1 MGAGQSLSGSDLA
14 RGDLLASAML
24 RWFEEL
30 SDRGIFTTDPSLVV
44 RTWNPWLEAQTGFPA
59 SVAIG
64 TPLMELYPSIKD
76 RGLDRYYANALTGEV
91 LVLSERFHKY
101 LIPIPRNIQSIGLSE
116 MAQSTRIAPLT
127 AGGKIVGTISV
138 IEDVTERVVSERELR
153 NQIAASER
161 ARNVAEEASQLKD
174 EFLATMSHEI
184 RTPLNAVLGWTR
196 ILRTQPRLKTRDHA
210 LEVIE
215 RNAAS
220 QLRLVEDL
228 LDMARVIS
236 GKLRLELKTIAL
248 EDVVRAAVDV
258 VTPGAAAKNITISTS
273 FDARRPAI
281 NGDFDRMQQAIWNL
295 MSNAIK
301 FTEPGGRVDVQI
313 TGVNGG
319 VELTVRDTGQGI
331 ARDFL
336 PYLFDRF
343 RQADASASRRH
354 GGLGLG
360 LALVRQIV
368 ELHGGSVT
376 ASSAGVKRG
385 SAFTVRLPLASTQMT
400 VPTPVVEV
408 VTLKGIH
415 VLIVD
420 DNADG
425 REMLQTALRDYGA
438 VVHVAASTSEAMD
451 LLDHTLAPD
460 VLISDIGMPD
470 SDGYEFIRRVRTAA
484 SSATRLLPAIAVT
497 AYANPEDRIRASVA
511 GYQAHLAKPV
521 DVALVAASIAS
532 LVVAPRHRAS
542 RAPRKR

>member
-1 MGAGQSLSGSDLA
+1 LSRSDLA
-14 RGDLLASAML
+14 RQDLLASAML

-30 SDRGIFTTDPSLVV
+30 SDRGIFTTDDALVV
-44 RTWNPWLEAQTGFPA
+44 RTWNPWLEAQTGVPA
-59 SVAIG
+59 SVAVGASLI
-64 TPLMELYPSIKD
+64 ELYPTIKD

-91 LVLSERFHKY
+91 HVLSERFHRF
-101 LIPIPRNIQSIGLSE
+101 LIPVPRNIQSIGLSE
-116 MAQSTRIAPLT
+116 MAQSARIAPLT
-127 AGGKIVGTISV
+127 VGQSVVGTITV

-161 ARNVAEEASQLKD
+161 ARNVAEEASRLKD

-196 ILRTQPRLKTRDHA
+196 ILRTQPRLKGRDHA

-236 GKLRLELKTIAL
+236 GKLRLELKTIHL
-248 EDVVRAAVDV
+248 EDVVRAAIDV
-258 VTPGAAAKNITISTS
+258 VTPSASAKNITISSS
-273 FDARRPAI
+273 FDERRPAI
-281 NGDFDRMQQAIWNL
+281 NGDFDRVQQAVWNL
-295 MSNAIK
+295 MSNSVK
-301 FTEPGGRVDVQI
+301 FTEPGGRVDVQVSRS
-313 TGVNGG
+313 GDM

-331 ARDFL
+331 AREFL

-368 ELHGGSVT
+368 ELHGGTVN
-376 ASSAGVKRG
+376 ASSSGTNRG
-385 SAFTVRLPLASTQMT
+385 SAFVVRLPIASASM
-400 VPTPVVEV
+400 VAPAPAAEP

-415 VLIVD
+415 ILIVD
-420 DNADG
+420 DNEDG
-425 REMLQTALRDYGA
+425 REMLKTALRDYGA
-438 VVHVAASTSEAMD
+438 IVDVAAGANEAMA
-451 LLDHTLAPD
+451 LLEDTLTPD
-460 VLISDIGMPD
+460 VIISDIGMPD
-470 SDGYEFIRRVRTAA
+470 ADGYEFIRRVRTASNA
-484 SSATRLLPAIAVT
+484 STRLLPAIAVT
-497 AYANPEDRIRASVA
+497 AYADPEDRIRAAVA

-521 DVALVAASIAS
+521 DAALVAASVAS
-532 LVVAPRHRAS
+532 LVLSPRRTSKSTH
-542 RAPRKR
+542 KR

>member
-1 MGAGQSLSGSDLA
+1 
-14 RGDLLASAML
+14 ML

-30 SDRGIFTTDPSLVV
+30 SDRGIFTTDAALVV
-44 RTWNPWLEAQTGFPA
+44 RTWNPWLEAQTGLPA

-64 TPLMELYPSIKD
+64 ASLFELYPSVKD
-76 RGLDRYYANALTGEV
+76 RGLDRYYTNALAGEV
-91 LVLSERFHKY
+91 HVLSERFHKF
-101 LIPIPRNIQSIGLSE
+101 LIPVPRNIQSIGLSE
-116 MAQSTRIAPLT
+116 MAQSARIAPLSVGET
-127 AGGKIVGTISV
+127 IVGTITV

-161 ARNVAEEASQLKD
+161 ARKVAEEASQLKD

-196 ILRTQPRLKTRDHA
+196 ILRTQPRLKRRDHA

-236 GKLRLELKTIAL
+236 GKLRLELKTVAL
-248 EDVVRAAVDV
+248 EDVVGAAIDV
-258 VTPGAAAKNITISTS
+258 VTPGAAAKNITITTS
-273 FDARRPAI
+273 FDERRPAI
-281 NGDFDRMQQAIWNL
+281 NGDFDRLQQAVWNL
-295 MSNAIK
+295 MSNAVK

-313 TGVNGG
+313 TGLGAM

-376 ASSAGVKRG
+376 ASSSGANRG
-385 SAFTVRLPLASTQMT
+385 SAFVVRLPIASSQL
-400 VPTPVVEV
+400 VAPAPAAEP

-438 VVHVAASTSEAMD
+438 IVHLAASSTEALD
-451 LLDHTLAPD
+451 LLDHDLDPD

-470 SDGYEFIRRVRTAA
+470 ADGYEFIRRVRTANKA
-484 SSATRLLPAIAVT
+484 ATRLLPAIAVT
-497 AYANPEDRIRASVA
+497 AYANPEDRIRATVA
-511 GYQAHLAKPV
+511 GYQAHLSKPV
-521 DVALVAASIAS
+521 DATLVAASIAS
-532 LVVAPRHRAS
+532 LVVAPRRAS
-542 RAPRKR
+542 RRSRKGQAR

>member
-1 MGAGQSLSGSDLA
+1 MQ
-14 RGDLLASAML
+14 

-30 SDRGIFTTDPSLVV
+30 SDRGIFTTDASLVV

-64 TPLMELYPSIKD
+64 TSLVDLYPSIKS
-76 RGLDRYYANALTGEV
+76 RGLDRYYSNALAGEV
-91 LVLSERFHKY
+91 HVLSERFHKY

-116 MAQSTRIAPLT
+116 MAQSARIAPL
-127 AGGKIVGTISV
+127 AVGGKVVGTISV

-161 ARNVAEEASQLKD
+161 ARNVAEEASKLKD

-236 GKLRLELKTIAL
+236 GKLRLELKTMAL
-248 EDVVRAAVDV
+248 EDVVRAALDV
-258 VTPGAAAKNITISTS
+258 VTPSAAAKNITISTA
-273 FDARRPAI
+273 FDERRPAI
-281 NGDFDRMQQAIWNL
+281 NGDFDRMQQAVWNL
-295 MSNAIK
+295 LSNAIK

-313 TGVNGG
+313 ESVNGNA
-319 VELTVRDTGQGI
+319 ELTVRDTGQGI

-368 ELHGGSVT
+368 ELHGGTVT
-376 ASSAGVKRG
+376 ASSAGVSRG
-385 SAFTVRLPLASTQMT
+385 SAFTVRLPIASTQLT
-400 VPTPVVEV
+400 TPPPAVEV

-438 VVHVAASTSEAMD
+438 TVHVAASTEEAMN
-451 LLDHTLAPD
+451 LLDSKLAPD

-470 SDGYEFIRRVRTAA
+470 ADGYEFIRRVRTAP

-497 AYANPEDRIRASVA
+497 AYANPEDRIRATVA

-521 DVALVAASIAS
+521 DSALVAASIAS
-532 LVVAPRHRAS
+532 LVVGPRRSAK
-542 RAPRKR
+542 APRKR

>member
-1 MGAGQSLSGSDLA
+1 LSSSDLA
-14 RGDLLASAML
+14 RDDLITSAML

-30 SDRGIFTTDPSLVV
+30 SDRGIFATDTSLIV

-59 SVAIG
+59 SVAVGASLI
-64 TPLMELYPSIKD
+64 ELYPSIKD
-76 RGLDRYYANALTGEV
+76 RGLDRYYANALGGEV
-91 LVLSERFHKY
+91 HVLSERFHRY

-116 MAQSTRIAPLT
+116 MAQSARVAPL
-127 AGGKIVGTISV
+127 AVGGTIVGTISV

-161 ARNVAEEASQLKD
+161 ARNVAEEASKLKD

-196 ILRTQPRLKTRDHA
+196 ILRTQPRLKNRDHA

-236 GKLRLELKTIAL
+236 GKLRLELKTMAL

-273 FDARRPAI
+273 FDERRPAI

-301 FTEPGGRVDVQI
+301 FTESGGRVDVQI
-313 TGVNGG
+313 ESVNGS

-376 ASSAGVKRG
+376 ASSAGTHRG
-385 SAFTVRLPLASTQMT
+385 SAFTVRLPIASSQMT
-400 VPTPVVEV
+400 APPPVVEV

-438 VVHVAASTSEAMD
+438 IVHVAASTQEAMD
-451 LLDHTLAPD
+451 LLEHKLAPD

-470 SDGYEFIRRVRTAA
+470 ADGYEFIRRVRTAP

-511 GYQAHLAKPV
+511 GYQAHLPKPV
-521 DVALVAASIAS
+521 DAALVAASISS
-532 LVVAPRHRAS
+532 LVGRRRGAK
-542 RAPRKR
+542 APRKR

>member
-1 MGAGQSLSGSDLA
+1 MGAGQPLSRADLA
-14 RGDLLASAML
+14 GDDLLAIAL
-24 RWFEEL
+24 QRWFEEL
-30 SDRGIFTTDPSLVV
+30 SDRGIFTTDASLTI
-44 RTWNPWLEAQTGFPA
+44 RTWNPWLEAQTGLPA
-59 SVAIG
+59 TAAIG
-64 TPLMELYPSIKD
+64 RPLVELFPSIPD
-76 RGLDRYYANALTGEV
+76 RGLDRYYANALAGEV

-101 LIPIPRNIQSIGLSE
+101 LIPIARSIQSLGLSE
-116 MAQSTRIAPLT
+116 MAQSARIAPLT
-127 AGGKIVGTISV
+127 AGDKIVGTITV

-161 ARNVAEEASQLKD
+161 ARNVAEEASKLKD

-184 RTPLNAVLGWTR
+184 RTPLNAVLGWAR
-196 ILRTQPRLKTRDHA
+196 ILRTQPRIKSRDHA

-236 GKLRLELKTIAL
+236 GKLRLELKTVAL
-248 EDVVRAAVDV
+248 EDIVRAAIDV
-258 VTPGAAAKNITISTS
+258 VTPAAVAKNITISTS
-273 FDARRPAI
+273 FDTSRPAVSA
-281 NGDFDRMQQAIWNL
+281 DFDRLQQAVWNL
-295 MSNAIK
+295 MANAVK
-301 FTEPGGRVDVQI
+301 FTDSGGRVDAQI
-313 TGVNGG
+313 SNSAGSA
-319 VELTVRDTGQGI
+319 ELTIRDTGQGI

-368 ELHGGSVT
+368 ELHGGSVS
-376 ASSAGVKRG
+376 ASSAGESRG
-385 SAFTVRLPLASTQMT
+385 STFVVRLPIAAGT
-400 VPTPVVEV
+400 VVVQLPTAEP

-425 REMLQTALRDYGA
+425 REMLMTALREYGA
-438 VVHVAASTSEAMD
+438 AVRGAASSVEA
-451 LLDHTLAPD
+451 LAALDKDGTID
-460 VLISDIGMPD
+460 VVISDIGMPD
-470 SDGYEFIRRVRTAA
+470 TDGYEFIRRVRTAGDA
-484 SSATRLLPAIAVT
+484 RTRLLPAIAVT
-497 AYANPEDRIRASVA
+497 AYANPEDRIRATVA

-521 DVALVAASIAS
+521 DSALVAASIAA
-532 LVVAPRHRAS
+532 LVVSPHRS
-542 RAPRKR
+542 TKRRKG

>member
-1 MGAGQSLSGSDLA
+1 LSRSDLA
-14 RGDLLASAML
+14 RQDLIASAML

-30 SDRGIFTTDPSLVV
+30 SDRGIFTTDKALVIN
-44 RTWNPWLEAQTGFPA
+44 TWNPWLEAQTGVPA
-59 SVAIG
+59 SVAVG
-64 TPLMELYPSIKD
+64 ASLLELYPTIKD
-76 RGLDRYYANALTGEV
+76 RGLGRYYENALAGEV
-91 LVLSERFHKY
+91 HVLSERFHRY
-101 LIPIPRNIQSIGLSE
+101 LIPVPRNMQSIGLSE
-116 MAQSTRIAPLT
+116 MAQSARIAPLT
-127 AGGKIVGTISV
+127 VDQSVVGTITV

-161 ARNVAEEASQLKD
+161 ARKVAEEASKLKD

-196 ILRTQPRLKTRDHA
+196 ILRTQPRLKMRDHA
-210 LEVIE
+210 LAVIE

-236 GKLRLELKTIAL
+236 GKLRLELKTIHL
-248 EDVVRAAVDV
+248 EDVVRAAIDV

-273 FDARRPAI
+273 FDERRPAV
-281 NGDFDRMQQAIWNL
+281 NGDFDRIQQAVWNL
-295 MSNAIK
+295 MSNSVK
-301 FTEPGGRVDVQI
+301 FTEPGGRIDVQI
-313 TGVNGG
+313 ARSGDM

-368 ELHGGSVT
+368 ELHGGTVN
-376 ASSAGVKRG
+376 ASSAGANRG
-385 SAFTVRLPLASTQMT
+385 SAFVVRLPIASATMM
-400 VPTPVVEV
+400 VSTPAAEP

-415 VLIVD
+415 ILIVD
-420 DNADG
+420 DDEDG
-425 REMLQTALRDYGA
+425 RDMLRTALRDYGA
-438 VVHVAASTSEAMD
+438 IVHVAAGASEAMA
-451 LLDHTLAPD
+451 LLEDKLSPD

-470 SDGYEFIRRVRTAA
+470 ADGYEFIRRVRTAKNA
-484 SSATRLLPAIAVT
+484 ATRLLPAIAVT
-497 AYANPEDRIRASVA
+497 AYANPEDRIRATVA
-511 GYQAHLAKPV
+511 GYQAHLSKPV
-521 DVALVAASIAS
+521 DAALVAASVAS
-532 LVVAPRHRAS
+532 LVMAPRRTAK
-542 RAPRKR
+542 PTRKG

>member
-1 MGAGQSLSGSDLA
+1 
-14 RGDLLASAML
+14 ML

-30 SDRGIFTTDPSLVV
+30 SDRGIFTTDGELVV
-44 RTWNPWLEAQTGFPA
+44 RTWNPWLEAQTGLPS

-64 TPLMELYPSIKD
+64 ASLFELYPAIKD
-76 RGLDRYYANALTGEV
+76 RGLDRYYANALAGEV
-91 LVLSERFHKY
+91 SLLSERFHRF
-101 LIPIPRNIQSIGLSE
+101 LIPIPRSVQSIGLSE
-116 MAQSTRIAPLT
+116 MAQSARIAPLT
-127 AGGKIVGTISV
+127 VGQSVVGTITV

-161 ARNVAEEASQLKD
+161 ARNVAEEASRLKD

-236 GKLRLELKTIAL
+236 GKLRLELKTIPL
-248 EDVVRAAVDV
+248 EDVVRAAIDV
-258 VTPGAAAKNITISTS
+258 VTPSAAAKNITISSS
-273 FDARRPAI
+273 FDDRKPAI
-281 NGDFDRMQQAIWNL
+281 NGDFDRIQQAVWNL
-295 MSNAIK
+295 MSNSVK

-313 TGVNGG
+313 ARSGDMA
-319 VELTVRDTGQGI
+319 ELTVRDTGQGI
-331 ARDFL
+331 PREFL

-360 LALVRQIV
+360 LALVRHIV
-368 ELHGGSVT
+368 ELHGGTVS
-376 ASSAGVKRG
+376 ASSSGTNRG
-385 SAFTVRLPLASTQMT
+385 SAFVVRLPIASATMI
-400 VPTPVVEV
+400 VPAPATEP
-408 VTLKGIH
+408 VTLKGIRI
-415 VLIVD
+415 LIVD
-420 DNADG
+420 DNEDG
-425 REMLQTALRDYGA
+425 REMLKIALRDYGA
-438 VVHVAASTSEAMD
+438 IVDVAPGADEAMD
-451 LLDHTLAPD
+451 ILEGPLTPD

-470 SDGYEFIRRVRTAA
+470 ADGYDFIRRVRTAR
-484 SSATRLLPAIAVT
+484 SATTRLLPAIAVT
-497 AYANPEDRIRASVA
+497 AYADPEDRIRATVA

-521 DVALVAASIAS
+521 DAALVAASVAS
-532 LVVAPRHRAS
+532 LVHAPRRT
-542 RAPRKR
+542 PKPTRKGSAR

>member
-76 RGLDRYYANALTGEV
+76 RGLDRYYANALAGEV

>member
-1 MGAGQSLSGSDLA
+1 
-14 RGDLLASAML
+14 ML

-30 SDRGIFTTDPSLVV
+30 SDRGIFTTDASLII
-44 RTWNPWLEAQTGFPA
+44 RTWNPWLEAQTGFPS

-64 TPLMELYPSIKD
+64 TPLMELYPSVGS
-76 RGLDRYYANALTGEV
+76 RGLDRYYRNALAGEV
-91 LVLSERFHKY
+91 HVLSERFHKF

-116 MAQSTRIAPLT
+116 MAQSSRIAPLVV
-127 AGGKIVGTISV
+127 GGRIVGTISV

-161 ARNVAEEASQLKD
+161 ARKVAEEASKLKD

-236 GKLRLELKTIAL
+236 GKLRLELRAMAL

-258 VTPGAAAKNITISTS
+258 VTPGAVAKNITISTS
-273 FDARRPAI
+273 FDERRPAI
-281 NGDFDRMQQAIWNL
+281 NGDFDRMQQAVWNL

-313 TGVNGG
+313 AGAAGE
-319 VELTVRDTGQGI
+319 VELIVRDTGQGI

-360 LALVRQIV
+360 LALVRQII

-376 ASSAGVKRG
+376 ATSAGLNRG
-385 SAFTVRLPLASTQMT
+385 SAFTVRLPRFSSEVTA
-400 VPTPVVEV
+400 PTPAPEV
-408 VTLKGIH
+408 VTLKGIRI
-415 VLIVD
+415 LIVD

-438 VVHVAASTSEAMD
+438 IVHVAASTEEAMD
-451 LLDHTLAPD
+451 LLNHKLPPD
-460 VLISDIGMPD
+460 VIISDIGMPD
-470 SDGYEFIRRVRTAA
+470 SDGYEFIRRVRTAP
-484 SSATRLLPAIAVT
+484 SAVTRLLPAIAVT
-497 AYANPEDRIRASVA
+497 AYANPEDRIRATVA

-521 DVALVAASIAS
+521 DAALVAASIAS
-532 LVVAPRHRAS
+532 LVVAPRRGA

>member
-1 MGAGQSLSGSDLA
+1 LKGGDLA
-14 RGDLLASAML
+14 RHDLLASAMV

-30 SDRGIFTTDPSLVV
+30 SDRGIFTTDASLVV
-44 RTWNPWLEAQTGFPA
+44 STWNPWLEAQTGFPA

-64 TPLMELYPSIKD
+64 TPLVELYPSVKD
-76 RGLDRYYANALTGEV
+76 RGLDRYYSNALRGEV
-91 LVLSERFHKY
+91 HVLSERFHKY

-116 MAQSTRIAPLT
+116 MAQSARIAPL
-127 AGGKIVGTISV
+127 AVGGTIVGTISV

-161 ARNVAEEASQLKD
+161 ARRVAEEASQLKD

-215 RNAAS
+215 RNASS

-236 GKLRLELKTIAL
+236 GKLRLELKTLAL

-273 FDARRPAI
+273 FDERRPAI
-281 NGDFDRMQQAIWNL
+281 SGDFDRMQQAVWNL

-313 TGVNGG
+313 ACVDSG

-336 PYLFDRF
+336 PFLFDRF

-368 ELHGGSVT
+368 ELHGGTVN
-376 ASSAGVKRG
+376 ASSAGVDRG
-385 SAFTVRLPLASTQMT
+385 AAFTVRLPLASAQMT
-400 VPTPVVEV
+400 APPPAAEA

-420 DNADG
+420 DNVDG

-438 VVHVAASTSEAMD
+438 IVHVAASTGEAMD
-451 LLDHTLAPD
+451 LLDGQLSPD

-470 SDGYEFIRRVRTAA
+470 ADGYEFIRRVRTAPSA
-484 SSATRLLPAIAVT
+484 ATRLLPAIAVT
-497 AYANPEDRIRASVA
+497 AYANPEDRIRATVA

-521 DVALVAASIAS
+521 DAALVAASIAS
-532 LVVAPRHRAS
+532 LVVTPRRSARAT
-542 RAPRKR
+542 RKR

>member
-1 MGAGQSLSGSDLA
+1 MGARQSLSSSDLA
-14 RGDLLASAML
+14 RQDLIASAML

-30 SDRGIFTTDPSLVV
+30 SDRGIFTTDDALVV
-44 RTWNPWLEAQTGFPA
+44 RTWNPWLEAQTGVPA
-59 SVAIG
+59 SVAVGVLLI
-64 TPLMELYPSIKD
+64 ELYPTIKD
-76 RGLDRYYANALTGEV
+76 RGLDRYYANALAGEV
-91 LVLSERFHKY
+91 HVLSERFHRF
-101 LIPIPRNIQSIGLSE
+101 LIPIARNIQSIGLSE
-116 MAQSTRIAPLT
+116 MAQSARIAPLPV
-127 AGGKIVGTISV
+127 GESIVGTITV

-161 ARNVAEEASQLKD
+161 ARNVAEEASRLKD

-236 GKLRLELKTIAL
+236 GKLRLELKTIPL
-248 EDVVRAAVDV
+248 EDVVRAAIDV
-258 VTPGAAAKNITISTS
+258 VTPSAAAKNITISTS
-273 FDARRPAI
+273 FDERRPSI
-281 NGDFDRMQQAIWNL
+281 NGDFDRIQQAVWNL
-295 MSNAIK
+295 MSNSVK

-313 TGVNGG
+313 AGSGDM

-331 ARDFL
+331 AREFL

-368 ELHGGSVT
+368 ELHGGTVT
-376 ASSAGVKRG
+376 ASSGGTNRG
-385 SAFTVRLPLASTQMT
+385 SAFVVRLPLASASMAAPA
-400 VPTPVVEV
+400 PTTEP
-408 VTLKGIH
+408 VTLKGIRI
-415 VLIVD
+415 LIVD
-420 DNADG
+420 DNEDG
-425 REMLQTALRDYGA
+425 REMLKTALRDYGA
-438 VVHVAASTSEAMD
+438 IVDVAASASAAMA
-451 LLDHTLAPD
+451 LLEDRLTPD

-470 SDGYEFIRRVRTAA
+470 ADGYEFIRRVRTSPSA
-484 SSATRLLPAIAVT
+484 ATRLLPAIAVT
-497 AYANPEDRIRASVA
+497 AYADPEDRIRATVA

-521 DVALVAASIAS
+521 DAALVAASVAS
-532 LVVAPRHRAS
+532 LVLAPRRRPKPA
-542 RAPRKR
+542 RKG